1 MPRESGPAAAYQRF
15 CTTHPLKQAA
25 LPDTTWRY
33 IDCGRG
39 QRTFLLIHGLVG
51 DATGFS
57 QIVESLESEYRVIAP
72 TVPALDTM
80 DDICRGLAAV
90 LARED
95 ISRVVLFGASWGGMV
110 AQGFLNRYA
119 EKVEAVVLADT
130 AGPNP
135 AIARLNARQ
144 RRLLGLL
151 PWRLGRSLFRRAIK
165 HLQRVPGELSERQEA
180 ELGFHRSRLD
190 TRMADLSKERL
201 LAHSRA
207 AHDFLAD
214 VGHTSAQ
221 RRGWTD
227 SVLILRS
234 SDDPSLS
241 ETDAAHALNELYPS
255 AHVVTMSGAGHLGLI
270 LRREEYLREIRSFV
284 AQLPADAAR
293 SEMGAVEKE
302 VAR

>member
-1 MPRESGPAAAYQRF
+1 M
-15 CTTHPLKQAA
+15 
-25 LPDTTWRY
+25 
-33 IDCGRG
+33 
-39 QRTFLLIHGLVG
+39 LVG
-51 DATGFS
+51 SFCSARRGVGWSRRVSCTGM
-57 QIVESLESEYRVIAP
+57 P
-72 TVPALDTM
+72 
-80 DDICRGLAAV
+80 
-90 LARED
+90 
-95 ISRVVLFGASWGGMV
+95 SRS
-110 AQGFLNRYA
+110 
-119 EKVEAVVLADT
+119 KPVVLADT

-135 AIARLNARQ
+135 AMARLNARQ
-144 RRLLGLL
+144 RRVIGLL

-165 HLQRVPGELSERQEA
+165 HLQRVPGELSDRQEA
-180 ELGFHRSRLD
+180 ELRFLRSRLD

-241 ETDAAHALNELYPS
+241 ETDAAHALNSLYPS

-270 LRREEYLREIRSFV
+270 LRREEYLREIRSFM
-284 AQLPADAAR
+284 AQLPADAQ
-293 SEMGAVEKE
+293 SEMGAVEKK
-302 VAR
+302 VAH